1 MMNKIVKSAIS
12 LVALFV
18 LMMACN
24 ALAQAQA
31 TRTWVSGV
39 GDDANPCSRT
49 APCKTFAGAIS
60 KTAAGGEISVLDPGG
75 YGAVTIT
82 KAMTINGY
90 GFISSIVAAGTNGI
104 IVNAGVNDEIILKNI
119 SIQGIGTGLDGI
131 RFLAGNQLTVEN
143 VQISGFAGDGIEAS
157 LAGSGK
163 MYIKDTNITNCGG
176 AGIKISSTAGF
187 PTATLDNVRLEGLGN
202 GLEVGAGNNF
212 VTAQRSTFVNSANGV
227 VAAGPATINI
237 ENSTIAFNTTGVN
250 ASGAFSTI
258 RIFSNG
264 IYNNGVGI
272 AFIINS
278 TVQSDGSNRVAGNGS
293 SQTPNGTLTKQ

>member
-1 MMNKIVKSAIS
+1 MKTMKSAIS
-12 LVALFV
+12 LFALLVAMLAFTS
-18 LMMACN
+18 
-24 ALAQAQA
+24 LAQAQA

-82 KAMTINGY
+82 KAITINGY
-90 GFISSIVAAGTNGI
+90 GQIAGILSAGTNGI
-104 IVNAGVNDEIILKNI
+104 VVNAGVNDEVIIRNV
-119 SIQGIGTGLDGI
+119 SIVGAGTGLDGI

-143 VQISGFAGDGIEAS
+143 VQINGFAGDGIEAA

-176 AGIKISSTAGF
+176 AGIKIGSTAGF
-187 PTATLDNVRLEGLGN
+187 PVASLDNVRLEGMLN
-202 GLEVGAGNNF
+202 GLEVGAGSNF
-212 VTAQRSTFVNSANGV
+212 AVLQRCSV
-227 VAAGPATINI
+227 VSNTGAGILASGPATISV
-237 ENSTIAFNTTGVN
+237 ENSTIAFNNTGLN

-264 IYNNGVGI
+264 IYNNGTGI
-272 AFIINS
+272 SIGGSAS
-278 TVQSDGSNRVAGNGS
+278 VQSDGSNRIAGNGA
-293 SQTPNGTLTKQ
+293 TTAPNAVLTKQ

>member
-1 MMNKIVKSAIS
+1 MKTMKSAIS
-12 LVALFV
+12 LFALLVAMLAFTS
-18 LMMACN
+18 
-24 ALAQAQA
+24 LAQAQA

-82 KAMTINGY
+82 KAITINGY
-90 GFISSIVAAGTNGI
+90 GQIAGILSAGTNGI
-104 IVNAGVNDEIILKNI
+104 VVNAGVNDEVIIRNV
-119 SIQGIGTGLDGI
+119 SIVGAGTGLDGI

-143 VQISGFAGDGIEAS
+143 VQINGFAGDGIEAA

-163 MYIKDTNITNCGG
+163 MYIKDTNITYCGG
-176 AGIKISSTAGF
+176 AGIKITLTAGF
-187 PTATLDNVRLEGLGN
+187 PVASLDNVRLEGMLN
-202 GLEVGAGNNF
+202 GLEVGAGSNF
-212 VTAQRSTFVNSANGV
+212 AVLQRCSV
-227 VAAGPATINI
+227 VSNTGAGILASGPATISV
-237 ENSTIAFNTTGVN
+237 ENSTVAFNNTGLN

-264 IYNNGVGI
+264 IYNNGTGI
-272 AFIINS
+272 NIGGSAS
-278 TVQSDGSNRVAGNGS
+278 VQSDGSNRVAGNGA
-293 SQTPNGTLTKQ
+293 TTAPNAVLTKQ